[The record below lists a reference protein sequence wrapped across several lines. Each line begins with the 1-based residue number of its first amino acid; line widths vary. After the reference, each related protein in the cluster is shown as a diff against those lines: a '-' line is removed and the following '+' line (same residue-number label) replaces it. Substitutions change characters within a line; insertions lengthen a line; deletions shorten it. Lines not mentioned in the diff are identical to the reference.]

1 MKLSTPGFELF
12 KSHQF
17 CDNPDCSCYQ
27 KTNDGNIKIYSRKQG
42 QVYCNVCKSPPF
54 VVTKGTVFYWLKK
67 PLELVVST
75 LMLLAR
81 GMGLNHTCGQQGA
94 TADSV
99 LSWIEKA
106 GRHAGEFT
114 EFMVRDMGLGQVR
127 IDEFWSFIQKKRK
140 PGTAGTKGA
149 GNKQSKF
156 PG

>member
-1 MKLSTPGFELF
+1 MKLSTSEFELL

-27 KTNDGNIKIYSRKQG
+27 KTNAGNMKIYSKKQG
-42 QVYCNVCKSPPF
+42 QIYCNVCKSRPF
-54 VVTKGTVFYWLKK
+54 VVTKGTIFYWLKK

-81 GMGLNHTCGQQGA
+81 GMGLNNTCAHQGV

-99 LSWIEKA
+99 LVWIEKA
-106 GRHAGEFT
+106 GNHAEEFT
-114 EFMVRDMGLGQVR
+114 DFMVQNMELDQVQ

-140 PGTAGTKGA
+140 ANATRTKA
-149 GNKQSKF
+149 TRTK
-156 PG
+156 